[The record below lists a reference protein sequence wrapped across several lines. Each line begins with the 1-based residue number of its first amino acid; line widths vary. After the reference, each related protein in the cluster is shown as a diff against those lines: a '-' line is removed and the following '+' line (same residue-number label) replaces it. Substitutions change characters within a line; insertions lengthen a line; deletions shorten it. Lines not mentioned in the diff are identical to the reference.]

1 MTQIG
6 EAAMIGLITEHT
18 KKCELCTE
26 PKTPPKLKSNADA
39 NWEEDPGEAI
49 GNSSGALEDAMTGA
63 PYNDPRPA
71 DWTISGTVAGT
82 TFNDH
87 LVVPNPHHLIPG
99 NESLKQSNLLDWIF
113 ESDKIKADVGY
124 DVNNAENG
132 VWLPSNNGM
141 RGNAKWA
148 NPNVKKWYVL
158 KAMEEAGGH
167 FHDRH
172 GDPYSKTVT
181 KILNKIADRM
191 NGVKILGMDCPYNK
205 KKAKGSD
212 KFEPPFYLYVRL
224 NGVSARCAKH
234 LTATAKRQRFLFT
247 SKLVKLYWDAKKT
260 KHLQG

>member
-18 KKCELCTE
+18 SKCELCTD
-26 PKTPPKLKSNADA
+26 PKTPPKKKSNADA
-39 NWEEDPGEAI
+39 NWEEDPGAAI
-49 GNSSGALEDAMTGA
+49 GNSSGDLEDAMTA
-63 PYNDPRPA
+63 PPYRDPRPK
-71 DWTISGTVAGT
+71 DWKISGTVAKT

-99 NESLKQSNLLDWIF
+99 NESLKQSNVLDWIF
-113 ESDKIKADVGY
+113 ESDKITADVGY

-141 RGNAKWA
+141 RGNPKWG
-148 NPNVKKWYVL
+148 NQDVKKWYVL
-158 KAMEEAGGH
+158 NAMDEAEGH

-191 NGVKILGMDCPYNK
+191 NGVKILNMDCPYNN
-205 KKAKGSD
+205 KKAKNSD

-224 NGVSARCAKH
+224 NGVSARCKKH
-234 LTATAKRQRFLFT
+234 LTHTAKQQRFLYT